1 MSRTG
6 APKVIVNIANSLDK
20 SIYEV
25 AIYNLNSSTNQLDG
39 DVDPDIF
46 LTSYHPI
53 ISKGKASDNL
63 LVKYFFKVIGRIFS
77 ISEHFKKEL
86 TRFKPDLVLINTLYH
101 LYLSDITEEMGIK
114 TIRYFHELESYLFS
128 LNDEDKIR
136 LLNSNDILWA
146 CSKKVKYNLEKYY
159 LKRNVQVVYPL
170 VYLKENKK
178 SLKVLRNKPFKIIS
192 AAAVDFRK
200 GFDLWVEVAIAAL
213 QKNNELVFEW
223 YGTANEKSLIFS
235 SSIKKIPEHFK
246 NKIIYKGETQ
256 SLQDKM
262 AESNLF
268 FLPSREDPFPIVC
281 IEAIGSGI
289 PCVGFNSGGILELE
303 EMGVAS
309 TAPLGEIKRLSTIIL
324 DYVNYKKSISKEK
337 CIDAYQVFK
346 PEIILKKVEQEIK
359 SLK

>member
-1 MSRTG
+1 M
-6 APKVIVNIANSLDK
+6 
-20 SIYEV
+20 
-25 AIYNLNSSTNQLDG
+25 
-39 DVDPDIF
+39 
-46 LTSYHPI
+46 
-53 ISKGKASDNL
+53 
-63 LVKYFFKVIGRIFS
+63 
-77 ISEHFKKEL
+77 
-86 TRFKPDLVLINTLYH
+86 
-101 LYLSDITEEMGIK
+101 
-114 TIRYFHELESYLFS
+114 
-128 LNDEDKIR
+128 
-136 LLNSNDILWA
+136 
-146 CSKKVKYNLEKYY
+146 
-159 LKRNVQVVYPL
+159 
-170 VYLKENKK
+170 
-178 SLKVLRNKPFKIIS
+178 RNKPFKIIS

-256 SLQDKM
+256 SLQVKM

-309 TAPLGEIKRLSTIIL
+309 TVPLGEIEKLSEIIL
-324 DYVNYKKSISKEK
+324 NYANGKKSISKEK
-337 CIDAYQVFK
+337 SMNTYKSFRPKKIFQ
-346 PEIILKKVEQEIK
+346 KVESEIR
-359 SLK
+359 SLI

>member
-6 APKVIVNIANSLDK
+6 APKVIVNIANALDK

-25 AIYNLNSSTNQLDG
+25 TIYNVNSSASQLDG
-39 DVDPDIF
+39 EVDKDIR
-46 LTSYHPI
+46 LTEYHPI

-63 LVKYFFKVIGRIFS
+63 LVKYLFKVLGRIFS

-114 TIRYFHELESYLFS
+114 TVRYFHELESYLFS
-128 LNDEDKIR
+128 LNEKDKFR
-136 LLNSNDILWA
+136 LLKSKDILWA

-159 LKRNVQVVYPL
+159 LKRNVEVVYPL

-178 SLKVLRNKPFKIIS
+178 TIEVLRDKPFTIIS

-235 SSIKKIPEHFK
+235 SSIKKIPEIFK
-246 NKIIYKGETQ
+246 NNIIYKGETQ
-256 SLQDKM
+256 SLLVKM
-262 AESNLF
+262 AKSNLF

-281 IEAIGSGI
+281 IEAISSGI

-309 TAPLGEIKRLSTIIL
+309 TVPLGEIEKLSEIIL
-324 DYVNYKKSISKEK
+324 NYANGKKSISKEK
-337 CIDAYQVFK
+337 SMNTYEAFRPKKIFQ
-346 PEIILKKVEQEIK
+346 KVESEIR
-359 SLK
+359 SLI

>member
-6 APKVIVNIANSLDK
+6 APKVIVNIANSFDK

-25 AIYNLNSSTNQLDG
+25 TIYNVNSSARQLDG
-39 DVDPDIF
+39 EVDKDIR
-46 LTSYHPI
+46 LTEYHPI

-63 LVKYFFKVIGRIFS
+63 LVKYLFKVLGRIFS
-77 ISEHFKKEL
+77 ISKHFKKEL
-86 TRFKPDLVLINTLYH
+86 SRFKPDLVLINTLYH

-114 TIRYFHELESYLFS
+114 TVRYFHELESYLFS
-128 LNDEDKIR
+128 LNEKDKFR
-136 LLNSNDILWA
+136 LLNSKDILWA

-159 LKRNVQVVYPL
+159 LKRNVEVVYPL

-178 SLKVLRNKPFKIIS
+178 NIEVLRDKPFTIIS

-235 SSIKKIPEHFK
+235 LSIKKIPEIFK
-246 NKIIYKGETQ
+246 NNIIYKGETQ
-256 SLQDKM
+256 SLQVKM

-281 IEAIGSGI
+281 IEAISSGI

-309 TAPLGEIKRLSTIIL
+309 TVPLGEIEKLSEIIL
-324 DYVNYKKSISKEK
+324 NYANGKKSISKEK
-337 CIDAYQVFK
+337 SMNTYKAFRPKKIFQ
-346 PEIILKKVEQEIK
+346 KVESEIR
-359 SLK
+359 SLI